1 MDPKDYKK
9 FEKDVSQN
17 HDTADVKAALE
28 RETADGS
35 GFEDES
41 ELDQYEQLSAEDVV
55 SDESSLEALK
65 PEAEASE

>member
-1 MDPKDYKK
+1 MDSREFSK
-9 FEKDVSQN
+9 FEKDLSKN

-41 ELDQYEQLSAEDVV
+41 ELDNYETLPS
-55 SDESSLEALK
+55 SDEAVMEKPKDDLEDLK
-65 PEAEASE
+65 